1 MSEPAISVNN
11 VSFRYN
17 DVPVLEKV
25 SLEIERGEFLG
36 IVGPNGGGKST
47 LLKLILGLL
56 KPLRGTITVLG
67 ERPEESCR
75 LLGYVPQF
83 VHFDRHFPITVRNTV
98 LQGRLGL
105 TRPILGFG
113 RKDHERVAKAL
124 IETEISDLAQRPI
137 AALSGGQMQRVLIA
151 RALASDP
158 EILILDEPTA
168 NIDPKVEED
177 VFDLLKR
184 LNDKITIVVVSHDIG
199 FISNYI
205 TRVACLNRT
214 LVCHTTSPI
223 SGGLLEKLY
232 GSPIRMVHHDTHL
245 STRTRKKGD
254 AHEQLP

>member
-1 MSEPAISVNN
+1 MNPVITVDN

-25 SLEIERGEFLG
+25 SLAVEQGEFLG

-56 KPLRGTITVLG
+56 KPLQGAITVLG
-67 ERPEESCR
+67 APPEQACR
-75 LLGYVPQF
+75 QLGYVPQF
-83 VHFDRHFPITVRNTV
+83 VYFDRHFPITVRDTV
-98 LQGRLGL
+98 LQGRLGK
-105 TRPILGFG
+105 TRPLLGYSRQDRKRAVAAMGETDIL
-113 RKDHERVAKAL
+113 
-124 IETEISDLAQRPI
+124 DLAQRPI
-137 AALSGGQMQRVLIA
+137 AALSGGQLQRVLIA
-151 RALASDP
+151 RALACDP
-158 EILILDEPTA
+158 EILLLDEPTA

-184 LNDKITIVVVSHDIG
+184 LNEKITIIVVSHDIG

-232 GSPIRMVHHDTHL
+232 GSPIRMVHHETRL
-245 STRTRKKGD
+245 SARIKENGD
-254 AHEQLP
+254 DHEQLP